1 MKQQLITFFLD
12 YQNSRMNFTEF
23 AVSRNM
29 DLSECKIL
37 LSSGCELN
45 KI

>member
-1 MKQQLITFFLD
+1 MKQQLIAFYLD
-12 YQNSRMNFTEF
+12 WQNSKMNFTEF
-23 AVSRNM
+23 AFSKNM

-37 LSSGCELN
+37 LNAGCELN